1 MGCFMM
7 RIFFCGLVLS
17 SCIALSQ
24 QPQQWN
30 DTSKNTLGT
39 SKSDSAV
46 TASDLT
52 IRGCVQG
59 SRPGHFT
66 LFQASTGAGFE
77 IQDSDTNLKSFK
89 GKLVV
94 VTGTELAPTARNGTK
109 SLPEVRVSSLRIVAN
124 ECPIQGPGKRPDLS
138 DTGSGGGQNQPPVA
152 ATPRYQ
158 RSGAPNQT
166 PPPAGVNPNGAGVSG
181 SPSPGTGNPPQ

>member
-1 MGCFMM
+1 MS
-7 RIFFCGLVLS
+7 IFFFGFILS

-24 QPQQWN
+24 QPQQSIN
-30 DTSKNTLGT
+30 TSKKTVAAST
-39 SKSDSAV
+39 SASEA
-46 TASDLT
+46 TASDIT
-52 IRGCVQG
+52 IKGCVQG

-66 LFQASTGAGFE
+66 LFQVSTGAGFE
-77 IQDSDTNLKSFK
+77 IQDSNTDLKSFK

-94 VTGTELAPTARNGTK
+94 VTGTELAPTARSGTK
-109 SLPEVRVSSLRIVAN
+109 SLPHVRVSSLRILEK
-124 ECPIQGPGKRPDLS
+124 ECPIQGPGKRPDVS
-138 DTGSGGGQNQPPVA
+138 ATGSGGGQNQPPVA

-181 SPSPGTGNPPQ
+181 APSAGTGNPPQ